1 MTSTEMTTPQAGP
14 LDAWPLHGYAP
25 GNYSCKCHECTK
37 EFIGDK
43 RAYTCLE
50 CAVLRS
56 KRAALP
62 VNEGDLFEAIRT
74 IIYKRISS
82 QVDTHF
88 IDRIHLVGV
97 PDAAAE
103 IVKLVLSDR
112 AALPVPAG
120 AVTDEMAEA
129 SFRCIRRVVIDNDTN
144 LRRLA
149 RQSLEAALASRPAV
163 EATADWRD
171 DPSSDERWNAGLD
184 FAMLQLCAALGV
196 DADSISFDAATE
208 TLDGDVQ
215 SVMWRILQ
223 ARFGEDFPAPSPS
236 TAGDE
241 VQGMDALTAA
251 LVVLARY
258 NVPPDVQELLVQGN
272 PMRDIRPGALA
283 AALTQLSEQI
293 AALRVSLEEMHTLA
307 TSHAARADK
316 AEGIAEACESTYAAW
331 RDRACKAEAEVERW
345 QSNWDANV
353 QEMSEKFRA
362 VNIAKVIEA
371 TGHDEGGCLNL
382 GVPTALLAQL
392 SEQNAALTA
401 RAEKAERERAEWEA
415 AKRELQA
422 DQYEHPWTVNK
433 AAQERIAHEA
443 SRALLAEAVG
453 GLERCRRVLAMMIDP
468 NTIAGTRTQHAW
480 AQCVE
485 AEAAARELVTKIRSA
500 S

>member
-1 MTSTEMTTPQAGP
+1 MKIEVCKGHTGLALYVDDERVAGP
-14 LDAWPLHGYAP
+14 RHNGQM
-25 GNYSCKCHECTK
+25 ET
-37 EFIGDK
+37 
-43 RAYTCLE
+43 
-50 CAVLRS
+50 
-56 KRAALP
+56 
-62 VNEGDLFEAIRT
+62 
-74 IIYKRISS
+74 
-82 QVDTHF
+82 
-88 IDRIHLVGV
+88 
-97 PDAAAE
+97 
-103 IVKLVLSDR
+103 VLS
-112 AALPVPAG
+112 
-120 AVTDEMAEA
+120 AVY
-129 SFRCIRRVVIDNDTN
+129 
-144 LRRLA
+144 
-149 RQSLEAALASRPAV
+149 
-163 EATADWRD
+163 
-171 DPSSDERWNAGLD
+171 
-184 FAMLQLCAALGV
+184 
-196 DADSISFDAATE
+196 
-208 TLDGDVQ
+208 
-215 SVMWRILQ
+215 
-223 ARFGEDFPAPSPS
+223 PAPSPAMA
-236 TAGDE
+236 AGDE

-258 NVPPDVQELLVQGN
+258 NVPPNVQELLVQGN

-443 SRALLAEAVG
+443 SRALLAEAVDLAECIPGALSSAFMAGAEEREG
-453 GLERCRRVLAMMIDP
+453 GSAKRQEKHMQPVDKLKAD
-468 NTIAGTRTQHAW
+468 
-480 AQCVE
+480 
-485 AEAAARELVTKIRSA
+485 ARDLLTKLRSA
-500 S
+500 TP